1 MKNKWVLQTFL
12 YIWYMFY
19 KIEKSKPFFEWPCA
33 IETVE
38 PVQSS
43 FKSSPQN
50 AFLSVFLAFVW
61 TVHSLA
67 RFCLSRFGIV
77 GDWDGMSR
85 FAQGQTVQH
94 YGYPGLRK
102 L

>member
-1 MKNKWVLQTFL
+1 M
-12 YIWYMFY
+12 
-19 KIEKSKPFFEWPCA
+19 
-33 IETVE
+33 ETVE
-38 PVQSS
+38 PMQSS

-85 FAQGQTVQH
+85 FAQGQTVMAIQDFANFSRVASSWFVSDMDDVLANL
-94 YGYPGLRK
+94 P
-102 L
+102 